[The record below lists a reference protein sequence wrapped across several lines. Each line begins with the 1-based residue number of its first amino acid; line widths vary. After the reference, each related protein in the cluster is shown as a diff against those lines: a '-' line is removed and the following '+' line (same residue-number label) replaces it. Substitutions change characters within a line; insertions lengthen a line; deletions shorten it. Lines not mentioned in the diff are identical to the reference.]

1 MSRMER
7 FASFDGVEL
16 AYAVGGTGPSVV
28 LLHGFAADSER
39 NWVRSGVAAALEAA
53 GRKTIV
59 LDARG
64 HGHSDK
70 PHEPSAYA
78 NGAMAR
84 DVACLLGHLGVEKVD
99 VCGYSMGARTAMT
112 LAASGEFVRSAI
124 FGGVGRRL
132 GSRAMSERAPT
143 IGDGLV
149 AADAASIEDPVA
161 RAFREFAESTNA
173 DLRALSAFQRS
184 GAFPRTDLKTIRVHA
199 LVIAGADDRLA
210 GSPHDLAER
219 IPGAEVKV
227 VPGDHLTAVFDP
239 AFREAIVE
247 FLALVDAKEGSGTA
261 R

>member
-1 MSRMER
+1 MDR

-16 AYAVGGTGPSVV
+16 AYRVTGSGPPVV

-39 NWVRSGVAAALEAA
+39 NWVGPGVVAALEGA
-53 GRKTIV
+53 GRQTVV

-78 NGAMAR
+78 NAAMAR
-84 DVACLLGHLGVEKVD
+84 DVTCLVEHLGIEQVD

-112 LAASGEFVRSAI
+112 LAASGEHVRSAV

-132 GSRAMSERAPT
+132 GSRAMTESAPT
-143 IGDGLV
+143 IGEGLV
-149 AADAASIEDPVA
+149 AADAASIDDPVA
-161 RAFREFAESTNA
+161 RGFREFADSTKA
-173 DLRALSAFQRS
+173 DLKALSAFQLS
-184 GAFPRTDLKTIRVHA
+184 GAFPRTDLSTIRVPA

-219 IPGAEVKV
+219 IPGAEVEV
-227 VPGDHLTAVFDP
+227 VTGDHLSAVFDP
-239 AFREAIVE
+239 AFREAIVA
-247 FLALVDAKEGSGTA
+247 FLARVDAKEGSSSP